1 MRIKD
6 NTRKTHAKDVIN
18 GQKREA
24 GQLAAP
30 PISEKILEGPPP
42 PRPLPPAPQAVS
54 YQGPVQLAW
63 LGAREPLLPSFGIG
77 TPPPVTP
84 V

>member
-6 NTRKTHAKDVIN
+6 NTCKTHAKDVIN

-30 PISEKILEGPPP
+30 PISEKTLE
-42 PRPLPPAPQAVS
+42 RQPPAPPPQAVS

-63 LGAREPLLPSFGIG
+63 LGAREPLLPSCGIG